1 MKLLSLYT
9 WMAGSKSDLYGNN
22 EEILKDQINSFW
34 NELERISIFLVI
46 ILFIVAI
53 VFACYYYG
61 RYNNKPGRHYER
73 NKWIWFGVISVIA
86 TGIFTFGTEF
96 IFAKP
101 KINGTC
107 VIELKIALCNALYAA
122 IIYLIA
128 SFLWCN
134 FGKTNAYR
142 LLKI

>member
-9 WMAGSKSDLYGNN
+9 WMAGSKSDLYNNN
-22 EEILKDQINSFW
+22 EEIKDQIDKFW
-34 NELERISIFLVI
+34 GKLEGISIILVFL
-46 ILFIVAI
+46 LFIVAI
-53 VFACYYYG
+53 GVACDYYG
-61 RYNNKPGRHYER
+61 RYNNKPGRHYGIKR
-73 NKWIWFGVISVIA
+73 WIMFGIISVIA

-101 KINGTC
+101 QINGTC
-107 VIELKIALCNALYAA
+107 GIELKIALCNALYAA

-134 FGKTNAYR
+134 FGRTNAYR